1 MTDLELLNYWLEVN
15 RDVVP
20 NAQEIYDAFLEALS

>member
-1 MTDLELLNYWLEVN
+1 MTDLEKLDWWFEAN